1 MSKTAVQQLIDR
13 HLQRLVESGD
23 GSLTA
28 AQHLLQARHY
38 PGSAKRDKPVAHLD
52 LCVADLTS

>member
-28 AQHLLQARHY
+28 AQHLLQARHD
-38 PGSAKRDKPVAHLD
+38 PGSAKLDEAVAHLE
-52 LCVADLTS
+52 L